1 MRKHFFCIF
10 FTAWN
15 KKRKLGRRRRI
26 GDGVTIFSIL
36 CKAWKIKKKVLKKKF
51 VGTFF
56 RSQTLYS
63 GDKIKFYPNRVLG
76 TRRAGARRGN
86 CVSGAGRRFLRGG
99 QKKGGY

>member
-1 MRKHFFCIF
+1 MFFM
-10 FTAWN
+10 AWN

-36 CKAWKIKKKVLKKKF
+36 YRVWKIKKNVLKNKF
-51 VGTFF
+51 VGIYFVLKLCI
-56 RSQTLYS
+56 RV
-63 GDKIKFYPNRVLG
+63 IKFIFYPNRVLG